1 MSLASRAPSAVP
13 ADPLVQARGV
23 SLDIGGRHILHGV
36 DLTVRPGQI
45 VTLIGPNGAG
55 KTCLVR
61 VLLGLLT
68 HTGGEVLRAPRLRV
82 GYMPQRVLVD
92 EVLPITVGRF
102 LTLGGR
108 ASRSRQLDVLREVGV
123 QHLVNQPIQSV
134 SGGEMQR
141 VLLARALL
149 RQPDLL
155 VLDEPAQGVDVAGQG
170 EVFRLIARLRD
181 RYGCGVLLVSHELH
195 LVMEA
200 ADSVV
205 CLNQHVCCTGHPEAV
220 SRHPEYLKLFGDPS
234 EARGLA
240 IYTHAHDHHHDLHGC
255 VVENET
261 REEKR

>member
-1 MSLASRAPSAVP
+1 MHSVQGSSA
-13 ADPLVQARGV
+13 AKPLIAARGV
-23 SLDIGGRHILHGV
+23 GLNVGGRQVLHDV
-36 DLTVRPGQI
+36 DLTVERGRI

-61 VLLGLLT
+61 VLLGLMS
-68 HTGGEVLRAPRLRV
+68 HTEGSVVRARPLRM

-92 EVLPITVGRF
+92 EILPITVARF

-108 ASRSRQLDVLREVGV
+108 ADRSHQRDVLREVGV
-123 QHLVNQPIQSV
+123 EHLADQPIQSV

-141 VLLARALL
+141 VLLARALM
-149 RQPDLL
+149 RRPDLL

-200 ADSVV
+200 ADSVI
-205 CLNQHVCCTGHPEAV
+205 CLNQHVCCTGRPEAV
-220 SRHPEYLKLFGDPS
+220 SRHPEYLKLFGDPAQ
-234 EARGLA
+234 ARGLA
-240 IYTHAHDHHHDLHGC
+240 VYTHDHDHHHDLHGC
-255 VVENET
+255 VVDHGRQQQEP
-261 REEKR
+261 

>member
-1 MSLASRAPSAVP
+1 MSGRETSVSGAA
-13 ADPLVQARGV
+13 PLVEARGV
-23 SLDIGGRHILHGV
+23 ELVLGGRRILHHV
-36 DLTVRPGQI
+36 DLTVQRGRI

-68 HTGGEVLRAPRLRV
+68 QTGGRVARAPGLKV

-108 ASRSRQLDVLREVGV
+108 AGRRRQREVLEETGV
-123 QHLVNQPIQSV
+123 AHLMDQPIQSV

-149 RQPDLL
+149 REPDLL
-155 VLDEPAQGVDVAGQG
+155 VLDEPAQGVDVGGQG
-170 EVFRLIARLRD
+170 EVFRLIAGLRE

-195 LVMEA
+195 LVMAA
-200 ADSVV
+200 ADAVV
-205 CLNQHVCCTGHPEAV
+205 CLNQHVCCTGRPEAV
-220 SRHPEYLKLFGDPS
+220 SHHPEYLKLFGDPT

-240 IYTHAHDHHHDLHGC
+240 VYAHDHDHRHDLHGR
-255 VVENET
+255 VVENEEQQET
-261 REEKR
+261 P

>member
-1 MSLASRAPSAVP
+1 MHKVG
-13 ADPLVQARGV
+13 LV
-23 SLDIGGRHILHGV
+23 LGGRRILHDV
-36 DLTVRPGQI
+36 DLGVGKGQI

-61 VLLGLLT
+61 VLLGLIGAT
-68 HTGGEVLRAPRLRV
+68 EGQVNRAAGLRI
-82 GYMPQRVLVD
+82 GYMPQRVMVD

-108 ASRSRQLDVLREVGV
+108 ASRQRQEAVLRETGV
-123 QHLVNQPIQSV
+123 AHLMGQPVQSV

-149 RQPDLL
+149 REPDLL
-155 VLDEPAQGVDVAGQG
+155 VLDEPAQGVDVGGQA
-170 EVFRLIARLRD
+170 EVFRLIANIRD

-205 CLNQHVCCTGHPEAV
+205 CLNQHVCCTGRPEAV
-220 SRHPEYLKLFGDPS
+220 SRHPEYLRLFGHPS

-240 IYTHAHDHHHDLHGC
+240 VYAHDHDHRHDLHGC
-255 VVENET
+255 VVSDQGQGE
-261 REEKR
+261 REKVQGDKP

>member
-1 MSLASRAPSAVP
+1 MSSVTRSNAHDAAS
-13 ADPLVQARGV
+13 PLVAARGV
-23 SLDIGGRHILHGV
+23 GLTLGGRHILHGV
-36 DLTVRPGQI
+36 DLGVERGRI

-61 VLLGLLT
+61 ILLGLLPAT
-68 HTGGEVLRAPRLRV
+68 EGEVIRTPGLKL

-108 ASRSRQLDVLREVGV
+108 ASRAHQREVLREVGV
-123 QHLVNQPIQSV
+123 EHLLDQPIQSV

-141 VLLARALL
+141 VLLARALM
-149 RQPDLL
+149 RRPDLL

-181 RYGCGVLLVSHELH
+181 RYGCGVLMVSHELH

-205 CLNQHVCCTGHPEAV
+205 CLNQHVCCTGRPEAV
-220 SRHPEYLKLFGDPS
+220 SRHPEYLKLFGDPA

-255 VVENET
+255 VVENEGHK
-261 REEKR
+261 EKQ